1 MEDFEFEC
9 KENRLGRT
17 LVILRDGTDVPFRV
31 IEGGTPRL
39 LETLDLRTLFFFFSL
54 GSSVTV
60 VSWLPFLSW
69 LCLFNK
75 FYLSLRFEVA
85 QSKLS

>member
-1 MEDFEFEC
+1 MVLKQTGASVC
-9 KENRLGRT
+9 VWVRT
-17 LVILRDGTDVPFRV
+17 F
-31 IEGGTPRL
+31 
-39 LETLDLRTLFFFFSL
+39 FFFFSL

>member
-1 MEDFEFEC
+1 M
-9 KENRLGRT
+9 
-17 LVILRDGTDVPFRV
+17 RDGTDVPFRV

-39 LETLDLRTLFFFFSL
+39 LETLDLRTFFFFLFSL

-60 VSWLPFLSW
+60 VSWLPILSW
-69 LCLFNK
+69 LYLFNK